1 MNFETRN
8 NKVYNKND
16 NRLQFSSIRLLA
28 RLECAHCLTQSTTT
42 EKKWLLIFPIM
53 DKCTSYIHK
62 NTQLNSFK
70 IKKKTFMES
79 LFRKCKT
86 TN

>member
-1 MNFETRN
+1 MNFVTRN

-42 EKKWLLIFPIM
+42 EKKMAANI
-53 DKCTSYIHK
+53 SNYGQVYIIY
-62 NTQLNSFK
+62 S
-70 IKKKTFMES
+70 
-79 LFRKCKT
+79 
-86 TN
+86 

>member
-1 MNFETRN
+1 MNFVTRN

-42 EKKWLLIFPIM
+42 EKKKWLLIFPIM
-53 DKCTSYIHK
+53 DKCTPYIHK

-70 IKKKTFMES
+70 IKKKPLYGTSF
-79 LFRKCKT
+79 
-86 TN
+86 